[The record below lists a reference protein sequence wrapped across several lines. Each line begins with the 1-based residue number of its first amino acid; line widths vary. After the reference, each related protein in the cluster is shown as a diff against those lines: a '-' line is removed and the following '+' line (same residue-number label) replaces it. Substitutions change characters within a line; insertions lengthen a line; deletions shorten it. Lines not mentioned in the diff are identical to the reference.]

1 MPSPTRRT
9 FLHSSTAAAGALAF
23 GVPAVQAQ
31 GASEKLNV
39 GLIGSGNRG
48 KSVITEVVKAGHNV
62 VAVADI
68 AKFRQEAMVAYLATL
83 GVKEKPAAYDD
94 HKALLDHKG
103 LDAVVIATP
112 DHHHKE
118 HLLAAVAAG
127 KHAYCEKPLTHR
139 IEDGAEM
146 IKAVRGAKR
155 VVQVGNQRHS
165 GDHWKRARD
174 VIQSSDFGDL
184 VWVKVWDCR
193 NWVKKDP
200 FAPPPSFD
208 KTQIAGIN
216 WAGFLG
222 NAPKREFDPVR
233 YWSWRW
239 YWDYAGGLM
248 TDIGAHQL
256 DIVQWLGGVEAPK
269 SVVANGGV
277 YHFKHW
283 ETPDVIHGVWDYGK
297 FAATF
302 AVEFVN
308 GYDGV
313 GATFYGTKM
322 TLNAAAE
329 SGGEIQVF
337 ETIDKPKPDMKPK
350 MAWKVENET
359 PAHVRNWLAAVK
371 DNKDPSSPI
380 ELGHRVITAA
390 HLANMAYREG
400 KKIVWDAAKQQ
411 VVKG

>member
-1 MPSPTRRT
+1 M
-9 FLHSSTAAAGALAF
+9 
-23 GVPAVQAQ
+23 
-31 GASEKLNV
+31 
-39 GLIGSGNRG
+39 
-48 KSVITEVVKAGHNV
+48 
-62 VAVADI
+62 
-68 AKFRQEAMVAYLATL
+68 
-83 GVKEKPAAYDD
+83 
-94 HKALLDHKG
+94 
-103 LDAVVIATP
+103 
-112 DHHHKE
+112 
-118 HLLAAVAAG
+118 
-127 KHAYCEKPLTHR
+127 
-139 IEDGAEM
+139 IE
-146 IKAVRGAKR
+146 AVRKANK

-165 GDHWKRARD
+165 GPHWADAAKAVQARA
-174 VIQSSDFGDL
+174 FGQL
-184 VWVKVWDCR
+184 VWAKVWDCR
-193 NWVKKDP
+193 NWLKRDP
-200 FAPPPSFD
+200 FAPPKDFKFD
-208 KTQIAGIN
+208 PEKLDWNA
-216 WAGFLG
+216 FLG
-222 NAPKREFDPVR
+222 PAPMRPFDPVR

-256 DIVQWLGGVEAPK
+256 DVVQWLGGVDAPK

-322 TLNAAAE
+322 TLHAE
-329 SGGEIQVF
+329 AEAGGTIRVF
-337 ETIDKPKPDMKPK
+337 DTIDKPTPTQKPK

-380 ELGHRVITAA
+380 ELGHKFIAAA
-390 HLANMAYREG
+390 HLANMALATRHRLDWDPDAERVTNHEPANALLHYEYRKPWTLG
-400 KKIVWDAAKQQ
+400 
-411 VVKG
+411 